1 MPTRIHLWPAE
12 TVLMPGTEVTLNPT
26 SASER
31 AFLRHAFTERLSIGL
46 VWRPKSNMLSQVG
59 TIGFITEVTESYDG
73 SYSVKVRGA
82 RRFTLLELIKGA
94 PAWFARVEY
103 LDDLKD
109 TTARD
114 PIVRQAISGMEDF
127 RSLIEQVDPLLVK
140 NGHDDATLEETSFYC
155 ASQMV
160 LQNEQ
165 KQKLLEMTSLKERF
179 SEIIA
184 MLRIETETLR
194 FLLDDNIERDPRVCL
209 N

>member
-12 TVLMPGTEVTLNPT
+12 TVLMPGTEITLNPI

-31 AFLRHAFTERLSIGL
+31 AFLRHAFTERLSIGV
-46 VWRPKSNMLSQVG
+46 VWRPNNKTLSRVG
-59 TIGFITEVTESYDG
+59 TIGFITEVTESHDG

-82 RRFTLLELIKGA
+82 RRFTLLELVKGA
-94 PAWFARVEY
+94 PTWLARIEY
-103 LDDLKD
+103 HDDIKD
-109 TTARD
+109 VSARD
-114 PIVRQAISGMEDF
+114 PIVRQAISGMENF
-127 RSLIEQVDPLLVK
+127 RALVEQVDPLLVK
-140 NGHDDATLEETSFYC
+140 NCHNDATLEETSFYC

-184 MLRIETETLR
+184 MLRVETETLR
-194 FLLDDNIERDPRVCL
+194 FLLDENIERDPRVCL